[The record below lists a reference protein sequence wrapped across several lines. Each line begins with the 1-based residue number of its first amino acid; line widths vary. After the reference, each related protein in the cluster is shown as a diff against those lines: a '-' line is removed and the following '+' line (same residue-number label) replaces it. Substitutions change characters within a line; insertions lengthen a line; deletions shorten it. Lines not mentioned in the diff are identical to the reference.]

1 MLREILARYGR
12 LRAGYLWAFVTPLAQ
27 VAALYIVWIILWDR
41 DDANLPILLFLVT
54 GVLPFW
60 LFRQSLR
67 EGATAAIRNQHLF
80 KLPPVTIF
88 DITFAH
94 TLLELVTML
103 LVFSVAVF
111 GTRLLGEA
119 PRVQDPLGVLLGFVL
134 MWSMGTGLGMTLAG
148 LSKKL
153 PSGLK
158 FTQLLLGRP
167 LFFTSGVF
175 FTANMLP
182 TSLREWLLYNPLL
195 QATELIRSSFF
206 YEFESTYYDLGYV
219 GLFALALWT
228 IGLATMRVNSEEL
241 SMK

>member
-27 VAALYIVWIILWDR
+27 VAALYTVWIILWDR

-60 LFRQSLR
+60 LFRQSVR

-103 LVFSVAVF
+103 LVFGVAVF

-119 PRVQDPLGVLLGFVL
+119 PRVQDPLGVLIGFVL
-134 MWSMGTGLGMTLAG
+134 MWTMGTGLGMTLAG

-153 PSGLK
+153 PAGAQVYSVASWAPSILHIRGFLHGK
-158 FTQLLLGRP
+158 HAPDIPARVAT
-167 LFFTSGVF
+167 
-175 FTANMLP
+175 
-182 TSLREWLLYNPLL
+182 L
-195 QATELIRSSFF
+195 QPAAAG
-206 YEFESTYYDLGYV
+206 D
-219 GLFALALWT
+219 
-228 IGLATMRVNSEEL
+228 
-241 SMK
+241 